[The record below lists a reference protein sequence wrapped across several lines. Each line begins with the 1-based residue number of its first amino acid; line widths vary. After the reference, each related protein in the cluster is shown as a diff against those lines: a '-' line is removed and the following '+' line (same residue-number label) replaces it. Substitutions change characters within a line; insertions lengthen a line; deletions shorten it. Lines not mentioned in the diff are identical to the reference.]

1 MSFVNEIAF
10 KEKLNTLQIDGNL
23 EVGGDID
30 LKGDFPL
37 MESKLQTK
45 TDVTATNTLNANLSS
60 AIGLK
65 ANQTAVD
72 TLETTLETK
81 ASKQDVDAMEANIN
95 TALETK
101 ATQVFVD
108 ALETNINTALETKAN
123 QADVDTAMNLKANQ
137 SDVDTINTTLDTK
150 ANQAD
155 VDTALNAKA
164 NQAHVDAMEANINTA
179 LELKA
184 NQADVDTAM
193 NAKANQAD
201 VDTMEANINT
211 ALETKANQTDVDAK
225 ANQADIDTMETN
237 INTALDTKANQT
249 YVDTMEAN
257 INTALETKANQ
268 ADVNTALD
276 TKASKDELD
285 AVVSASQPAGNYLTH
300 DDLETAVGASAG
312 AGAGAG
318 LITAGTTIWTG
329 TTSTGQSVVRTFGNW
344 LTGIKSGYDAL
355 NDGFGLEEEADIV
368 EEFNLSRYVEKP
380 SDFTGDLKGYVEGKV
395 SSSVLKPSDWLE
407 TDNLDTY
414 VTMKTE
420 NIDGGAEISGSGAYL
435 KITDRDVAGTG
446 MPGIYFLRGEN
457 GGTFGSS
464 PAMDWSITADING
477 LNVSR
482 KSTDPNGIFSY
493 DGSILELK
501 ESGIVNIP
509 KADGLKINNE
519 VVAVKNQHYT
529 IDQVNTF
536 LSGKADVGVSYTK
549 AESDTNLGVKAN
561 SVDVYNRTQA
571 DNRFQ
576 PVGEYALTSQIPDIS
591 GLATTTSL
599 SEGLASKQPT
609 GDYALSSQIPDVSG
623 FATTTALNEGLAT
636 KADASTLNNYT
647 PTLALTPLL
656 DAKAPQSSTYTKT
669 EVDTKLADYT
679 LTADLPAGV
688 DTSGLVPFSPTYVA
702 PENVSWS
709 WTINATRPDI
719 SGNPVRYGNGGIPYT
734 EYLTGNP
741 SLETIINAFKYRLG
755 NTLQD
760 FDDLTQES
768 VVKNEFDGKTLIFEF
783 SHNWEWNDFDFNI
796 IVFNTEAM
804 RTKLG
809 INESYQIKHISTT
822 GDYKTWKLEIPMNPI
837 IDNLEDEKYMLET
850 ENIKTNSLCV
860 GGRSNQMTP
869 LHISIP
875 DTNPR
880 DYGGYT
886 NVPINMKN
894 DMLRIGNRITTSG
907 PYYNNEYGIQF
918 GVSGS
923 GNGSIQTYNYG
934 DQYSTIGA
942 NYNLLLQPN
951 GGNVGIGKTEVGDT
965 LDVYGGIRGTRFWE
979 NGNNIG
985 TDAAL
990 RTLMEMSS
998 GDIGLLFLQSYAAG
1012 YYMGYSLW
1020 FYQWYAGG
1028 TSASVQRIL
1037 GSTQVVL
1044 SISGSTIMHRS
1055 DGSSTRFSRWKNLP
1069 LS

>member
-1 MSFVNEIAF
+1 M
-10 KEKLNTLQIDGNL
+10 
-23 EVGGDID
+23 EV
-30 LKGDFPL
+30 
-37 MESKLQTK
+37 
-45 TDVTATNTLNANLSS
+45 
-60 AIGLK
+60 
-65 ANQTAVD
+65 
-72 TLETTLETK
+72 
-81 ASKQDVDAMEANIN
+81 NIN
-95 TALETK
+95 TAL
-101 ATQVFVD
+101 D
-108 ALETNINTALETKAN
+108 
-123 QADVDTAMNLKANQ
+123 
-137 SDVDTINTTLDTK
+137 
-150 ANQAD
+150 
-155 VDTALNAKA
+155 
-164 NQAHVDAMEANINTA
+164 
-179 LELKA
+179 LKA

-193 NAKANQAD
+193 NAKANQAY

-225 ANQADIDTMETN
+225 ANQADVDTLETN
-237 INTALDTKANQT
+237 INTALDTKANQA

-276 TKASKDELD
+276 TKASKAELD
-285 AVVSASQPAGNYLTH
+285 AVVSASQPVGNYLTQ

-395 SSSVLKPSDWLE
+395 SGSVLKPSDWLE

-549 AESDTNLGVKAN
+549 AESDADLGVKAN

-591 GLATTTSL
+591 GLATTTAL
-599 SEGLASKQPT
+599 NEGLASKQDA
-609 GDYALSSQIPDVSG
+609 GDYALSSEIPDVSG
-623 FATTTALNEGLAT
+623 FVTTTALNEGLAT
-636 KADASTLNNYT
+636 KADASALSSYT

-656 DAKAPQSSTYTKT
+656 DAKAPQSTTYTKT

-679 LTADLPAGV
+679 LTADLPTGVDV

-702 PENVSWS
+702 PEGVSWG
-709 WTINATRPDI
+709 WTIHYSRPDL
-719 SGNPVRYGNGGIPYT
+719 SGNPARTYT
-734 EYLTGNP
+734 SDIFYDLFLVGNP
-741 SLETIINAFKYRLG
+741 SLKQIIDAFKQMLNSNITG
-755 NTLQD
+755 GL
-760 FDDLTQES
+760 DLSGET
-768 VVKNEFDGKTLIFEF
+768 VLKNEFDGTKLTLEFE
-783 SHNWEWNDFDFNI
+783 HNWFYRDFDFNY
-796 IVFNTEAM
+796 IVFENAEM
-804 RTKLG
+804 RTRLG
-809 INESYQIKHISTT
+809 LPQSKTIKEVSQVGNIR
-822 GDYKTWKLEIPMNPI
+822 TWRLEIPMNPI
-837 IDNLEDEKYMLET
+837 IDNLEDHTYLKELGYMTLT
-850 ENIKTNSLCV
+850 SDDSRVFGVGTNNPYRRSKIDVKGSVALS
-860 GGRSNQMTP
+860 GGAYGSRPANDGGLLTYGE
-869 LHISIP
+869 ISGNNG
-875 DTNPR
+875 DASAGFLR
-880 DYGGYT
+880 LSGGGY
-886 NVPINMKN
+886 NN
-894 DMLRIGNRITTSG
+894 DSGASDALSKSFIDICGYSQNADFDRNISFYTYNAPRMRITTAG
-907 PYYNNEYGIQF
+907 F
-918 GVSGS
+918 
-923 GNGSIQTYNYG
+923 
-934 DQYSTIGA
+934 
-942 NYNLLLQPN
+942 
-951 GGNVGIGKTEVGDT
+951 VGIGRTDPIELLTIHGNAVCSGGGGNSHLRLRNFGSVSRYYGNPVSAGAGIHLTGGAVYPANNFGDVGAGLNIDLGGSGYKWNNFFYKGSFNPSDFNLKRDIVGVNQAEKQVANRIMNTIKTFRMKESYENKGEEARFHTGVIAQEVEQAFRDEGLDPFRYGILACGEHYEVDGDRK
-965 LDVYGGIRGTRFWE
+965 LYDE
-979 NGNNIG
+979 NGEWNG
-985 TDAAL
+985 LFADADTPGAEKVKDDYHIQYTELLCLMVSGMAESLQEEKQKVADLLARVEAL
-990 RTLMEMSS
+990 ES
-998 GDIGLLFLQSYAAG
+998 QV
-1012 YYMGYSLW
+1012 
-1020 FYQWYAGG
+1020 
-1028 TSASVQRIL
+1028 TSA
-1037 GSTQVVL
+1037 
-1044 SISGSTIMHRS
+1044 
-1055 DGSSTRFSRWKNLP
+1055 
-1069 LS
+1069 